1 MITAADTYFRTE
13 LLDRRHLL
21 AHATRESSRPELR
34 NLLADVDAAL
44 ARLDRGTFGDGP
56 FNSRSID
63 HIAAALLRVAQKT
76 PGFPQNSLQTPHCW
90 KWGDRDLS
98 G

>member
-1 MITAADTYFRTE
+1 MDAVQARAWDALPKIVGEVEANYRKRGSSEASAAD
-13 LLDRRHLL
+13 
-21 AHATRESSRPELR
+21 
-34 NLLADVDAAL
+34 V
-44 ARLDRGTFGDGP
+44 FGDGP